1 MILDRRSFMEGVPML
16 TMAGMSAQGEAPKKS
31 RYYVLEQFFM
41 ENGPQPGRF
50 HEFCSKGLVPA
61 LERLEKMPALVMEAV
76 MAPHMPQAALIV
88 AGESYEQLKGVAARL
103 HADKQFKQAHDAWE
117 SGEPPYQNSNAWFLE
132 ATHYSPEFKPLEKP
146 LAAPRYFELRVYHS
160 PTWRQLALL
169 HERFA
174 GPEIKIF
181 HRVGVHPIL
190 YSTTMFGPDRPSLT
204 YVIPFDSL
212 AAREKAWAAFGAD
225 PEWAKV
231 RKESID
237 KGGQISLRIQ
247 ISI

>member
-1 MILDRRSFMEGVPML
+1 ML
-16 TMAGMSAQGEAPKKS
+16 TVPGFAAQTDASRKS
-31 RYYVLEQFFM
+31 KYYVMEQFFL
-41 ENGPQPGRF
+41 ENGTQPARF

-61 LERLEKMPALVMEAV
+61 LERLEKKPALVAEAV
-76 MAPHMPQAALIV
+76 MTPHMPQTMLIFDC
-88 AGESYEQLKGVAARL
+88 ESADQIKGVATRL
-103 HADKQFKQAHDAWE
+103 HADKQFKQAFDAWE
-117 SGEPPYQNSNAWFLE
+117 TGEPPYQNNNASFLE
-132 ATHYSPEFKPLEKP
+132 ATAYSPEFKPLDKQP
-146 LAAPRYFELRVYHS
+146 ASPRYFELRVYHS

-174 GPEIKIF
+174 GPETKIF

-190 YSTTMFGPDRPSLT
+190 YSTTIFGGDRPSLT

-212 AAREKAWAAFGAD
+212 AAREKAWTAFGAD

-237 KGGQISLRIQ
+237 KGGQITSRIQ
-247 ISI
+247 ISLYRATPYSPIR